1 MSFSIIDKGDE
12 SPLLKNMPPK
22 SMILVM
28 GITGA
33 GKSSFVNQLP
43 LVTDKKAEVGHS
55 MSSCSSA
62 APSQEKRL
70 TRQGTTECETL
81 IAEIGGAQVLAVDTP
96 GFDDDSI
103 GVTDAVILEKIAKIL
118 TAQIQC
124 RELKIQLKGI
134 IYLQRISDIRI
145 GQSGMRALKILQEIC
160 GSSAMGNV
168 VLTTTRWGDN
178 PDNRDE
184 ERETFLQ
191 DKAWSLILSNG
202 ARMQRYH
209 GTRDSALAIVRD
221 VLRQADVVLDIQ
233 DEIVKQGKRLNETN
247 AGALVSGN
255 LEVLQD
261 ELKKSLA
268 EIDRLRQELTKA
280 DRIRADRQ
288 YAEEAARLYQAQAAE
303 ELLKK
308 RLRDELK
315 AEVEAELEASK
326 KETRNKKF
334 KTAAKVVTT
343 AATLAVS
350 IVLMVFGFDPSFA
363 ANIGGWFG

>member
-1 MSFSIIDKGDE
+1 MFVRCCFSRI
-12 SPLLKNMPPK
+12 
-22 SMILVM
+22 
-28 GITGA
+28 
-33 GKSSFVNQLP
+33 
-43 LVTDKKAEVGHS
+43 
-55 MSSCSSA
+55 
-62 APSQEKRL
+62 RL
-70 TRQGTTECETL
+70 TSKGTTKCETL
-81 IAEIGGAQVLAVDTP
+81 IAEIGGAEVLVVDTP
-96 GFDDDSI
+96 GFDDDGK

-118 TAQIQC
+118 TAQIQYK
-124 RELKIQLKGI
+124 EIKIQLKGI
-134 IYLQRISDIRI
+134 IHLQRISDIRI

-191 DKAWSLILSNG
+191 DKPWSLILSNG

-268 EIDRLRQELTKA
+268 EINRLRQELTKA

-288 YAEEAARLYQAQAAE
+288 YAEEAARLLQAQAAD

-308 RLRDELK
+308 RLRDEIK
-315 AEVEAELEASK
+315 AEVEAEFEAVRIARK
-326 KETRNKKF
+326 KETRNKKL

-343 AATLAVS
+343 AVTLAVS
-350 IVLMVFGFDPSFA
+350 IVSMVFGFDPSYA
-363 ANIGGWFG
+363 ATIGSWFG